1 MGAEENSLRNKSL
14 YKIELYL
21 LKVMSMLIAAIYL
34 INTVLSY
41 KELVWFKKDPDKFIK
56 DCKR

>member
-21 LKVMSMLIAAIYL
+21 LKVMPMLIAAIYL

>member
-1 MGAEENSLRNKSL
+1 MGVEGNSLRNKSL

-21 LKVMSMLIAAIYL
+21 LKVMPMLIAAIYL

-41 KELVWFKKDPDKFIK
+41 KELGWFKKDLDKFIK

>member
-1 MGAEENSLRNKSL
+1 MGVEENSLRNKNL

-21 LKVMSMLIAAIYL
+21 LKVMPMLIAAIYL

-41 KELVWFKKDPDKFIK
+41 KELGWFKKDLDKFIK

>member
-21 LKVMSMLIAAIYL
+21 LKVMPMLIAAIYL

-41 KELVWFKKDPDKFIK
+41 KELVWFKKDLDKFIK